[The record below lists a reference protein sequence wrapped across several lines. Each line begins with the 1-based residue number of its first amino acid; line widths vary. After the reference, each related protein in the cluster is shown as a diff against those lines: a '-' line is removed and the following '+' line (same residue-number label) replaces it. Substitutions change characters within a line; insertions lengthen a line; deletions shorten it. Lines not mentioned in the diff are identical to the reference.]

1 MKHAIILAPME
12 GLVDAPLRDILTRIG
27 GIDRCV
33 SEFIRVTDGP
43 LNTGTIRRIV
53 PESLHGWKTAVG
65 VPVHP
70 QLLGSDPDWLGHNA
84 ALLAELGAPA
94 VDLNF
99 GCPAKTVNRHRGG
112 ATLLRE
118 PDTLYQIVAAVR
130 AATPAAIPVTAKM
143 RLGYSDTSLTL
154 ECASALAD
162 AGAAEIAVH
171 ARTKVEGYKP
181 PAHWEWL
188 ARVRESVAVPIVAN
202 GDVASLDDY
211 QEIRRVSGCEQVM
224 VGRGLVAR
232 PGLARCIQAAEEG
245 ITAADLSWE
254 ELQPWLLDFYQQVR
268 ERVADR
274 HAPGR
279 CKQWLGF
286 LARHYPQAQALFD
299 VVRRQ
304 TCAETLQG
312 MLAQDW
318 QPLPVQGAEPRLQF
332 NEVVEAL

>member
-1 MKHAIILAPME
+1 MKHDIILAPME

-27 GIDRCV
+27 GVDRCV
-33 SEFIRVTDGP
+33 SEFIRVTEGP
-43 LNTGTIRRIV
+43 LNVGSIRRIV
-53 PESLHGWKTAVG
+53 PESLHGWRTATG

-70 QLLGSDPDWLGHNA
+70 QLLGSDPDWLGHNG

-118 PDTLYQIVAAVR
+118 PDTLYRIVAAVR
-130 AATPAAIPVTAKM
+130 AAVPAGIPVTAKM

-154 ECASALAD
+154 ECAGALAA

-188 ARVRESVAVPIVAN
+188 ARVRESVKVPVIAN
-202 GDVASLDDY
+202 GDVTDVADY
-211 QEIRRVSGCEQVM
+211 QRIRDISGCEQVM
-224 VGRGLVAR
+224 IGRGLVACPDLGQGIR
-232 PGLARCIQAAEEG
+232 AMRRGAAP
-245 ITAADLSWE
+245 ALMNWDDLR
-254 ELQPWLLDFYQQVR
+254 PWLIDFYRQVR
-268 ERVADR
+268 QRTADR

-279 CKQWLGF
+279 LKQWLGF
-286 LARHYPQAQALFD
+286 LARNYPEAQLMFD
-299 VVRRQ
+299 QVRRQ
-304 TCAETLQG
+304 TCADTLQA
-312 MLAQDW
+312 LLENDRQD
-318 QPLPVQGAEPRLQF
+318 A
-332 NEVVEAL
+332 A

>member
-1 MKHAIILAPME
+1 MKHGIILAPME

-33 SEFIRVTDGP
+33 SEFIRVTEGP
-43 LNTGTIRRIV
+43 LNVGSIRRIV
-53 PESLHGWKTAVG
+53 PESLHGWKTAAG

-118 PDTLYQIVAAVR
+118 PDTLHRIVAAVR
-130 AATPAAIPVTAKM
+130 AAVPADIPVTAKM

-154 ECASALAD
+154 ECASALAT

-188 ARVRESVAVPIVAN
+188 ARVRESVSVAVIAN
-202 GDVASLDDY
+202 GDVNDVADY
-211 QEIRRVSGCEQVM
+211 QRIREISGCEQVM
-224 VGRGLVAR
+224 IGRGLVAC
-232 PGLARCIQAAEEG
+232 PDLGQG
-245 ITAADLSWE
+245 IRAMHRSAPPVLMSWSDLR
-254 ELQPWLLDFYQQVR
+254 PWLIDFYRQVR
-268 ERVADR
+268 LRTADR

-279 CKQWLGF
+279 LKQWLGF
-286 LARHYPQAQALFD
+286 LARNYPEAQLLFD
-299 VVRRQ
+299 QVRRQ
-304 TCAETLQG
+304 TCADTLQTLLETG
-312 MLAQDW
+312 
-318 QPLPVQGAEPRLQF
+318 GR
-332 NEVVEAL
+332 EAA